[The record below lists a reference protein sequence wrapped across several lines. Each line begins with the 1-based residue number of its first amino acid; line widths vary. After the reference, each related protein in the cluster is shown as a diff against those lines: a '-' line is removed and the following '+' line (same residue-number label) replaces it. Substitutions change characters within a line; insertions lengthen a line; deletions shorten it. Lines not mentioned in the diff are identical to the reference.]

1 MIDLISTSHDAR
13 RKVENFI
20 HQRFAESYHA
30 NITHFMPYLLRIREN
45 GSGTWS
51 AVAGLRPAT
60 SPSNSTPLFVEHY
73 LDLPIEQS
81 ISAQADHPV
90 DRKEIVE
97 IGNLA
102 EGTPGGGRLA
112 IIALTGFLTGCGF
125 HWVVFTAIPTLAN
138 AFPRL
143 GMDPLTLANATPDA
157 LDCDEQQEWGA
168 YYDQNPTVMCG
179 DITNA
184 FHTLDSLQTPLR
196 ANMRS
201 SLLVGYHMGC
211 WWRTQGLH
219 TA

>member
-1 MIDLISTSHDAR
+1 VIDLISNSHNAR
-13 RKVENFI
+13 RKVEAFI

-30 NITHFMPYLLRIREN
+30 NVTHFMPYLLRIRKD
-45 GSGTWS
+45 GSGEWH
-51 AVAGLRPAT
+51 AVAGLQPAAT
-60 SPSNSTPLFVEHY
+60 PESSSPLFVEHY
-73 LDLPIEQS
+73 LDQPIEHS
-81 ISAQADHPV
+81 ISGRTNTSV
-90 DRKEIVE
+90 DRKQIVE

-102 EGTPGGGRLA
+102 EATPGGGRLA

-125 HWVVFTAIPTLAN
+125 HWVTFTAIPTLRN

-143 GMDPLTLANATPDA
+143 GMEPIALARATPDA
-157 LDCDEQQEWGA
+157 LAAGEQQEWGS
-168 YYDQNPTVMCG
+168 YYDENPTVMCG

-184 FHTLDSLQTPLR
+184 FQMLDALHTPLSES
-196 ANMRS
+196 MRT